1 MRRWFLNFF
10 GALLWRKYELNI
22 LLASK
27 KTLFEDPYSNP
38 LQNACCSIQEFLS
51 AFTHL
56 PI

>member
-10 GALLWRKYELNI
+10 GALLWRKYELNF

-27 KTLFEDPYSNP
+27 KTLFEDPYGNP